1 MTTTKAIGNK
11 EKPITYKKDGY
22 YQLSVTMQ
30 SKTFTFLSRG
40 YKVRSWIDF
49 EDSLGLKC
57 DIVEITQEQYENL
70 HWMNSEITTE
80 KATDKPTEK
89 APKAKKVKSEKPKGV
104 ALENF
109 FTDSVE

>member
-1 MTTTKAIGNK
+1 MTNK

-30 SKTFTFLSRG
+30 KKTFTFLSRG

-70 HWMNSEITTE
+70 HWMNSELTTE
-80 KATDKPTEK
+80 KATDKAAAKPTEK
-89 APKAKKVKSEKPKGV
+89 APKQKKVKPKGV

-109 FTDSVE
+109 FE